1 MDRAARNDLTVPSPN
16 EALFERTICDWLQK
30 SGGYVAMKN
39 DKAQGAQS
47 DFDRTRNGTRYA
59 LDEFDV
65 LSVEDAVT

>member
-1 MDRAARNDLTVPSPN
+1 
-16 EALFERTICDWLQK
+16 
-30 SGGYVAMKN
+30 MKN